1 MVFAE
6 AIGGIAD
13 SPQLLDFD
21 IGLPSDVIKKLVR
34 ERIEKNPVDREV
46 AAGGV

>member
-1 MVFAE
+1 MIFAE

-13 SPQLLDFD
+13 GPELFDFD
-21 IGLPSDVIKKLVR
+21 VGLPSDVIKKLVG